1 MTLQRESA
9 YDTLQ
14 PVAMLETFTGFCRDV
29 LERYNGNERVL
40 KDMEAQE
47 TDIIHYVELSDTLK
61 SSEAY
66 KVYAKLR
73 DTLRQR
79 RDAKNENDLLLPLY
93 ECLMKNPDIVNQLNK
108 ALGTTRT
115 KAEVISKRK
124 YSARTDVLEG

>member
-9 YDTLQ
+9 YDTMQ

-61 SSEAY
+61 SREAY

-108 ALGTTRT
+108 ALGNTRT

-124 YSARTDVLEG
+124 YSARTDVLEQ

>member
-14 PVAMLETFTGFCRDV
+14 PVAMLETFTGFCRNV

-61 SSEAY
+61 SGEAY
-66 KVYAKLR
+66 KIYAKLR

-108 ALGTTRT
+108 VLGTTRT

-124 YSARTDVLEG
+124 YSARTDVLEQ

>member
-14 PVAMLETFTGFCRDV
+14 PVAMLETFTAFCRDV

-61 SSEAY
+61 SAEAY

-79 RDAKNENDLLLPLY
+79 RDAKNENDLLNPLY

-108 ALGTTRT
+108 ALGNTRT